1 MWSESGAGRSP
12 QCGAGLAQP
21 MGSADGGARGRGAG
35 AGLYFRA
42 ARRPR
47 SAAEQ
52 SGRRGTSGTRRAAGW
67 LEAERGRPRELGA
80 RTDGG
85 ASARPGAAGAGGHRG
100 GSGCCCRTSPGDT
113 APDRALLQPSAAPQG
128 PVRTRLRDGELGHGG
143 GPSSGDPRAAAGGPA
158 TPGEKPPVCAA
169 GRPLGSEAS
178 GWRGLGHD
186 AAPPAATATFRA
198 VLPAE
203 RSPGHSGAAPGLE
216 GEGGG
221 LTAACGPGG
230 AADAFS
236 IPRCCPWSLSS
247 GGWGGVCVCGGVRP
261 PWKSK
266 GRR

>member
-67 LEAERGRPRELGA
+67 LEAERGRPRELGG

-143 GPSSGDPRAAAGGPA
+143 GPSSETLGRRLEAPQPPETSRLPALQGGLWGPRRAGGEGSGM
-158 TPGEKPPVCAA
+158 TRLLPPPPPPSGPSFLQR
-169 GRPLGSEAS
+169 GRPVTPAPLQA
-178 GWRGLGHD
+178 WRG
-186 AAPPAATATFRA
+186 RA
-198 VLPAE
+198 E
-203 RSPGHSGAAPGLE
+203 
-216 GEGGG
+216 
-221 LTAACGPGG
+221 
-230 AADAFS
+230 D
-236 IPRCCPWSLSS
+236 
-247 GGWGGVCVCGGVRP
+247 
-261 PWKSK
+261 
-266 GRR
+266 